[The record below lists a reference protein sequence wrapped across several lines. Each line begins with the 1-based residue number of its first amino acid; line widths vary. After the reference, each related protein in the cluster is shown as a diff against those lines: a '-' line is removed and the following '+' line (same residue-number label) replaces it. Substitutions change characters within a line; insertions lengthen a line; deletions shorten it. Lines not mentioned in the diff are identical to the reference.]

1 MLTAA
6 IGTEETADRVVQA
19 PRVVLAAPAAMF
31 ADRALRFRQL
41 AREHPMGPFLD
52 LMAAV
57 SEAQSAVA
65 AQHCDAALSAHAL
78 AASREHGMPPLDA
91 GAHARDARW
100 IDDLHAIVDAL
111 PPGSL
116 PSPLRAALR
125 AGDGSALDALADRLL
140 SGASTDD
147 EAAAVPFVGAALQVY
162 FARLA
167 ATLTAADV
175 DRCDVPTL
183 CPVCASRPVAS
194 VVRIGAERAGLR
206 YLVCGLCGTEWN
218 LARIKCSFCEEDR
231 SLQYFA
237 AEGDGR
243 RGNPAW
249 RAEACDECRTY
260 LKIFYQEKDPQLEPL
275 ADDLASL
282 ALDVLLDERGFARSG
297 PLIVFHPGAG

>member
-1 MLTAA
+1 MLTAT
-6 IGTEETADRVVQA
+6 IGTEETADRVVHA

-41 AREHPMGPFLD
+41 ARAHPMGPFLG

-65 AQHCDAALSAHAL
+65 GQYAGAAVSAAAL

-91 GAHARDARW
+91 AAHPRDGRW
-100 IDDLHAIVDAL
+100 VDDLHAIVAAL
-111 PPGSL
+111 PPDSL
-116 PSPLRAALR
+116 PSPLRSALQSATAAE
-125 AGDGSALDALADRLL
+125 LDALADRLL
-140 SGASTDD
+140 AGASTDD
-147 EAAAVPFVGAALQVY
+147 DAAAVPLVGAALQVY

-167 ATLTAADV
+167 ATLVAGDL
-175 DRCDVPTL
+175 DHCDVPTL
-183 CPVCASRPVAS
+183 CPACASRPVAS

-231 SLQYFA
+231 GLQYFG
-237 AEGDGR
+237 AEGEGSR
-243 RGNPAW
+243 SNPAW

-297 PLIVFHPGAG
+297 PLIVFHPGGG

>member
-1 MLTAA
+1 MTAPVGA
-6 IGTEETADRVVQA
+6 EQPVDPVDRA
-19 PRVVLAAPAAMF
+19 PRVVLPTAAAMF

-41 AREHPMGPFLD
+41 ARDHPMGPFLG

-57 SEAQSAVA
+57 SEAQSAVV
-65 AQHCDAALSAHAL
+65 AQHGAAAVSPDAL

-91 GAHARDARW
+91 AAHPRDGRW
-100 IDDLHAIVDAL
+100 IDDLHAVVGAL
-111 PPGSL
+111 PPEAL
-116 PSPLRAALR
+116 PSSLRSALR
-125 AGDGSALDALADRLL
+125 SAPGPELEALADRLL
-140 SGASTDD
+140 GGASTDD
-147 EAAAVPFVGAALQVY
+147 DAAAVPFVGAALQVY
-162 FARLA
+162 YARLA
-167 ATLTAADV
+167 ATLAVGDV

-194 VVRIGAERAGLR
+194 VVRIGAERAGRR
-206 YLVCGLCGTEWN
+206 YLVCGLCGSEWN
-218 LARIKCSFCEEDR
+218 LPRITCSYCAEDKG
-231 SLQYFA
+231 LQYFG
-237 AEGDGR
+237 AEGEGR

-297 PLIVFHPGAG
+297 PLIVFHPGTG